1 MTRDIGELPAHET
14 GQRGCVPGQAN
25 APSHLVGNVSIDDFG
40 RAGPATVR
48 LADQVL
54 SPAGV
59 LPLVPDLPEG
69 VEVTIREA
77 TNRRLMFI
85 LNTIGEPA
93 IVNGV
98 PAGMDLLSGVELSGG
113 TLALPAY
120 GCCIIELD

>member
-1 MTRDIGELPAHET
+1 VIYLGTYLSDA
-14 GQRGCVPGQAN
+14 
-25 APSHLVGNVSIDDFG
+25 LVEV
-40 RAGPATVR
+40 

-77 TNRRLMFI
+77 RSRRLMFI
-85 LNTIGEPA
+85 LNAMGEPA

-98 PAGMDLLSGVELSGG
+98 PAGMDILSGVELSGG
-113 TLALPAY
+113 KLALPAY
-120 GCCIIELD
+120 GCCIIGLD

>member
-1 MTRDIGELPAHET
+1 MTSRKVGR
-14 GQRGCVPGQAN
+14 GQVIYLGTYLTVA
-25 APSHLVGNVSIDDFG
+25 LVEV
-40 RAGPATVR
+40 

-113 TLALPAY
+113 KLALPAY